1 MELSRDELQA
11 DYTYEE
17 EVQIPSDSEEDD
29 AQSEDLDATIRSLQR
44 LSFLLDKDK
53 ISKQTLVEDHKGIS
67 KKPEVIDDFFRNFLV
82 RLGCTKTLN
91 VFETEWFELKQSG
104 KLLDSQLGD
113 LPDEYTR
120 SMHLEEVLQS
130 LQQQLQ
136 QANYLAQCRQEML
149 EKLRKERNIHR
160 MHHRRIAQEKN
171 KLIVDVKRLQR
182 HFSQYEPIIRELKKK
197 YEAAVRQKA
206 LVVLERDKLQEQIST
221 LAQYANSEEGS
232 LSYFGSKSDGTEKD
246 FRQGKVGR
254 KEASEF
260 TRERHSRLDPL
271 SVKFGSTSAH
281 HQQVHDPPL
290 IKGFTMQKTFKGHAM
305 PISNVA
311 IHPKKPVVVTASDD
325 ATWKMWGLPDGDL
338 IMTGDGHKEWVAGL
352 DFHPR
357 GMQLA
362 SSSGDCTV
370 KVWSFEKARCMH
382 TFADHTQAV
391 WSVAY
396 HDSGDVLASA
406 SLDHTARIWDLTSP
420 KCRGTLRGHVDSVN
434 CVKWKSGS
442 SILCTAS
449 SDKTISLW
457 DARTSL
463 CIQTFYGHQTSCNHA
478 IFNPKGSLVASVDAA
493 GIVKLW
499 DIRKISEFSTID
511 TGPSAANKCAFD
523 ESGNVLAIASSDNTI
538 KCFQV
543 NETVSSITELLGH
556 EDAVQAIVFDPAC
569 KFMVS
574 GSTDCTFR
582 VWA

>member
-1 MELSRDELQA
+1 MELSGDELQV

-17 EVQIPSDSEEDD
+17 EVHIPSDSEEDD
-29 AQSEDLDATIRSLQR
+29 AQSEDLDATIKSLQK
-44 LSFLLDKDK
+44 LSHLLDKEK
-53 ISKQTLVEDHKGIS
+53 ITKVSEDQKGDT

-82 RLGCTKTLN
+82 RMGCTKTLN
-91 VFETEWFELKQSG
+91 VFETEWFELKKSG
-104 KLLDSQLGD
+104 KLLDSKSGH

-120 SMHLEEVLQS
+120 SLHLQEVLQD

-149 EKLRKERNIHR
+149 DKLRKERNIHR

-171 KLIVDVKRLQR
+171 KLIVDVKRLQK
-182 HFSQYEPIIRELKKK
+182 HFGQYEPIIRELKKK
-197 YEAAVRQKA
+197 YEAEVRKKA
-206 LVVLERDKLQEQIST
+206 LVILERDKLKEQVSAF
-221 LAQYANSEEGS
+221 AQYANSDDGS
-232 LSYFGSKSDGTEKD
+232 LSYFSSKSDVTDKD
-246 FRQGKVGR
+246 SRQSKTGLKDTR
-254 KEASEF
+254 ESNL
-260 TRERHSRLDPL
+260 RERHSRLDPL
-271 SVKFGSTSAH
+271 SIKMSSPSAC
-281 HQQVHDPPL
+281 HQPALDPPL
-290 IKGFTMQKTFKGHAM
+290 IQGFSLQKTFKGHAM
-305 PISNVA
+305 PISNVV

-338 IMTGDGHKEWVAGL
+338 IMTGDGHKEWVSGL

-370 KVWSFEKARCMH
+370 KVWSFEKARCVH
-382 TFADHTQAV
+382 TFTDHTQAA

-396 HDSGDVLASA
+396 HETGEVLASA

-434 CVKWKSGS
+434 CVKWKAGS
-442 SILCTAS
+442 SVLCTAS
-449 SDKTISLW
+449 SDKTVSLW

-463 CIQTFYGHQTSCNHA
+463 CIQTFYGHQMSCNHA
-478 IFNPKGSLVASVDAA
+478 IFNPQGSLVASVDAA

-511 TGPSAANKCAFD
+511 TGPSASNKCAFD
-523 ESGNVLAIASSDNTI
+523 RSGTILAIASSDNI
-538 KCFQV
+538 IHCFQV
-543 NETVSSITELLGH
+543 NETVLPMVELSGH
-556 EDAVQAIVFDPAC
+556 EDSVQAVVFDPSS

-582 VWA
+582 VWG